1 PNSLPFIVVGLR
13 LAIGRAILGVV
24 VAEVFG
30 AQDGLDVWMF
40 RAASSFK
47 VDVVFAGLVVFA
59 ALSLLMTG
67 LVKIIEDRM
76 SRWRPQRSEN
86 EGADSAPSPQC
97 GESRGEG
104 VPRFELNA
112 VSPTRSLR
120 SRPLPS
126 GRRELAFQWAV
137 FNSISPA
144 ARYWRARNSFP
155 SASIQGERAP
165 GIARDRVAVCRPATA
180 ARQPW

>member
-76 SRWRPQRSEN
+76 SRWRPQRSAK
-86 EGADSAPSPQC
+86 GLADSAPLSLA
-97 GESRGEG
+97 GDKRG
-104 VPRFELNA
+104 
-112 VSPTRSLR
+112 
-120 SRPLPS
+120 
-126 GRRELAFQWAV
+126 
-137 FNSISPA
+137 
-144 ARYWRARNSFP
+144 
-155 SASIQGERAP
+155 
-165 GIARDRVAVCRPATA
+165 D
-180 ARQPW
+180 